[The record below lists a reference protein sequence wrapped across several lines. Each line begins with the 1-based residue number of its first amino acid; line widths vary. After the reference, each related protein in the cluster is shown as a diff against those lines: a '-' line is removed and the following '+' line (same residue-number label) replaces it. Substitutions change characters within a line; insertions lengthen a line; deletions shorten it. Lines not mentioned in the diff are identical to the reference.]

1 MKFRTKLILSYIL
14 IVIVV
19 IFFALFFVN
28 MYLGKQFSEIII
40 KGGMGEGYLIFVT
53 PKGRSFL
60 HAMKN
65 ALIWSG
71 IITILMGTLLAL
83 FLSKIVSSPLKEMEN
98 FAKRIS
104 EGDYTARI
112 NVNQE
117 DELGH
122 LEKTL
127 NKMAESLREIE
138 NMRKSLVQN
147 VSHDLR
153 TPLTSLK
160 GYIEMVTD
168 PEFTKEEKQ
177 KAIKVIKL
185 EIERMESMLE
195 ELSRLS
201 AIDSKHYELKHEK
214 INLTKAVKD
223 AVELMEI
230 NAKSKNLKVNFVYNG
245 DVFIVGDKERIKEIA
260 INLMSNAIKFTEKG
274 EITISV
280 KKEKGYAI
288 FSVKDTGRGIKEED
302 IPKIFDRFFREERS
316 RSKVNSA
323 EKGGLGVG
331 LTIVKELVEA
341 MDGTI
346 SVKSKVGKGS
356 EFIVKF
362 PLAK

>member
-19 IFFALFFVN
+19 IFFALFFIN
-28 MYLGKQFSEIII
+28 IYIGKQFSEIII
-40 KGGMGEGYLIFVT
+40 KGMGEGYLVLVT
-53 PKGRSFL
+53 PKGRLFL

-71 IITILMGTLLAL
+71 IITILIGTLLAL

-112 NVNQE
+112 HVNQE

-127 NKMAESLREIE
+127 NKMAENLKEIE

-160 GYIEMVTD
+160 GYIEIVTD

-195 ELSRLS
+195 ELSKLS
-201 AIDSKHYELKHEK
+201 AIDSRRYELKKEK
-214 INLTKAVKD
+214 INLKD
-223 AVELMEI
+223 AINEAVELMEI
-230 NAKSKNLKVNFVYNG
+230 NAKSKNLAIETFLEDSVY
-245 DVFIVGDKERIKEIA
+245 IIGDKKRIKEIM
-260 INLMSNAIKFTEKG
+260 INLLSNAIKFTEKG
-274 EITISV
+274 KITVRV
-280 KKEKGYAI
+280 KKEKNKGVV
-288 FSVKDTGRGIKEED
+288 SVKDTGRGISKED
-302 IPKIFDRFFREERS
+302 LPKIFDRFFRGERS
-316 RSKVNSA
+316 RSKIHTN

-341 MDGTI
+341 MNGDI
-346 SVKSKVGKGS
+346 SVKSEEGKGT
-356 EFIVKF
+356 EFTVYF